1 MGGEIAVDYS
11 LGMCEVALW
20 SRTASSLERAAH
32 RAHNLLGTLEG
43 LGIADPDRIAQA
55 QVKLSFTADLGQ
67 ACHGTALVVECVRE
81 DFDVKAEVLRQVG
94 VLAPAAVV
102 ASNTSSLG
110 ISDLGLASALGGRF
124 LGTHYWNPPT
134 LMPLVEVVVGR
145 ETDERVVAAVLALLR
160 DIGKEPAVVPD
171 IPGFVWNRL
180 QFALLREAARLVQQE
195 GVPATVIDL
204 IVRRGLGRRWALV
217 GPFETVELGGV
228 NTFVTVARQLFAE
241 LQAADVDPEV
251 LRLIV
256 DQRPAVARP
265 ELIRRRDEGL
275 AAALRAEAMEESHWN
290 Q

>member
-11 LGMCEVALW
+11 LGRCEVALW
-20 SRTASSLERAAH
+20 SRTPSSLERVAH
-32 RAHNLLGTLEG
+32 RAHDLLGTLEG
-43 LGIADPDRIAQA
+43 LGIADPDRVAQA

-67 ACHGTALVVECVRE
+67 ACQGAALVVECVPE
-81 DFDVKAEVLRQVG
+81 DFDVKVEVLRRVG
-94 VLAPAAVV
+94 ALAPAAVV

-110 ISDLGLASALGGRF
+110 ISDLGIASALGGQF

-145 ETDERVVAAVLALLR
+145 ETDKRVVAAVLALLR
-160 DIGKEPAVVPD
+160 DIGKEPAIVPD

-180 QFALLREAARLVQQE
+180 QFALLREAARLVQEE

-204 IVRRGLGRRWALV
+204 IVRRGLGRRWAIL

-228 NTFVTVARQLFAE
+228 NTFVTVARRLFAE

-251 LRLIV
+251 LRWIV
-256 DQRPAVARP
+256 DQPPAVARP